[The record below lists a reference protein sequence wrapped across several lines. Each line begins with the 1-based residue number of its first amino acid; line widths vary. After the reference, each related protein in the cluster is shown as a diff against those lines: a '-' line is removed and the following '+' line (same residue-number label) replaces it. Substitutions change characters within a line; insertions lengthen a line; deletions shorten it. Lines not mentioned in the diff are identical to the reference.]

1 MQGCNEIHIPVTDFK
16 TNIEMEILKEG
27 NQKLSSAASTQITE
41 ETQIKLPYV
50 MLDVLHLLPKL

>member
-1 MQGCNEIHIPVTDFK
+1 MTDFK